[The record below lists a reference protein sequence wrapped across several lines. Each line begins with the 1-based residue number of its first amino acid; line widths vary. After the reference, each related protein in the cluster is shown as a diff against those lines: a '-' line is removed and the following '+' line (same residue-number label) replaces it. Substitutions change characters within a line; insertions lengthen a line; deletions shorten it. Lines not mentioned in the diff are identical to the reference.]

1 MWFSRLLLYEF
12 KPFEDQMENNTK
24 QEKLVAPL
32 QLESPLALTP
42 TSGPVFPFFSKDLEG
57 NEIAL
62 GDPKATRA
70 LVAIMNAHA
79 VLGGAACHWGGP
91 AALAEIMSAIHG
103 VMFASG
109 SHWYNHYNFVNDAG
123 HTENGVYALRANL
136 GFDNMTL
143 DTLKG
148 FRSIESKLTGHGE
161 QHLNPE
167 GILLSNGPLG
177 SSIAQSQGLAMADK
191 LSGQERVTIQVVSDG
206 AAMEGE
212 AREAFASIPG
222 LAAKGQLNPYVMVL
236 SDNNTK
242 LSGRID
248 DDSFS
253 MAGTFEGFELM
264 GWKVIKVEDGNDLES
279 VYTAIQ
285 ESIQT
290 VKADSSQPVL
300 VWAKTVKGI
309 GNAQTAA
316 DASGGHGFPGSAP
329 AAMKAFVEEI
339 YAGQEVPAQILELAQ
354 EVEDKVAAQKAAA
367 EAASPSPAPL
377 VEAGIAAS
385 KREKVQ
391 AGFAK
396 GAISAREAGLPVV
409 SLSADLAGS
418 TGMKPFV
425 QAFPELNFDLG
436 VAESNIFSAA
446 AGMSKAGMIPIADT
460 FAQFGATKGALPLIM
475 ASLSRSPV
483 IGVLSH
489 AGFQDAADGAS
500 HQATTY
506 VSTLAAIP
514 NVTLINPSSS
524 QEAED
529 LMRGAIDRI
538 ASERQ
543 AGRDGESVIFFTGRE
558 GFPASYSGSKLA
570 WGGYQVFGES
580 QPQVVIASTGY
591 LLEKSLKAQLELAES
606 GIQATVIHMPFVNA
620 TEIDSQFIQL
630 IQAAQGRL
638 ITFEDHQVCGGFGAM
653 LTHDL
658 AQVADLGVALQ
669 VRSLGVQGGFGQS
682 AYLADELYASN
693 GMDVPGL
700 IQAAKSL
707 VS

>member
-1 MWFSRLLLYEF
+1 
-12 KPFEDQMENNTK
+12 MENNIQ

-32 QLESPLALTP
+32 QLESPLALAP
-42 TSGPVFPFFSKDLEG
+42 TSKPVFPFFIKDLKGE
-57 NEIAL
+57 EVTL

-79 VLGGAACHWGGP
+79 VIGGAACHWGGP

-103 VMFASG
+103 VVFGSG
-109 SHWYNHYNFVNDAG
+109 SKWFDHYNFVNDAG

-136 GFDNMTL
+136 GFDSMTL

-148 FRSIESKLTGHGE
+148 FRSINSKLTGHGE
-161 QHLNPE
+161 QHINPE
-167 GILLSNGPLG
+167 GVLLSNGPLG
-177 SSIAQSQGLAMADK
+177 SSIGQSQGLAMADK
-191 LSGQERVTIQVVSDG
+191 LMGNSRTTIQVVSDG

-222 LAAKGQLNPYVMVL
+222 VAKKGQLNPYLMVL

-248 DDSFS
+248 EDSFS
-253 MAGTFEGFELM
+253 MEGTFEGFVAM
-264 GWKVIKVEDGNDLES
+264 GWKVIQVSEGHDLEMVYQAIELGLES
-279 VYTAIQ
+279 VQ
-285 ESIQT
+285 EDPT
-290 VKADSSQPVL
+290 QPVL
-300 VWAKTVKGI
+300 LWVKTIKGI
-309 GNAQTAA
+309 GNAKTAA

-329 AAMKAFVEEI
+329 AAMTQFIQEI
-339 YAGQEVPAQILELAQ
+339 YGDEAVPAQLLELAQ
-354 EVEDKVAAQKAAA
+354 EVEAIVESKAKSSSS
-367 EAASPSPAPL
+367 ASFPL
-377 VEAGIAAS
+377 VEAKIADAS
-385 KREKVQ
+385 RGKVQ

-396 GAISAREAGLPVV
+396 GAIAAKEAGLPVV
-409 SLSADLAGS
+409 TLSADLAGS

-425 QAFPELNFDLG
+425 QAYPELNFDLG

-506 VSTLAAIP
+506 FSTLAGIP
-514 NVTLINPSSS
+514 NLTIIDPSSS
-524 QEAED
+524 SEAES
-529 LMRGAIDRI
+529 LMKAAIERI

-543 AGRDGESVIFFTGRE
+543 AGRDGESVVFFTGRE
-558 GFPASYSGSKLA
+558 GFPVSFGDTPVT
-570 WGGYQVFGES
+570 WGGYQVFGAEGA
-580 QPQVVIASTGY
+580 QVMIASTGY
-591 LLEKSLKAQLELAES
+591 LLEKSLLAQHELAAQ
-606 GIQATVIHMPFVNA
+606 GIQAAVVHMPFVNA
-620 TEIDSQFIQL
+620 TEIDEAYVQL
-630 IQAAQGRL
+630 VQQVQGRV
-638 ITFEDHQVCGGFGAM
+638 ITFEDHQVRAGFGAM
-653 LTHDL
+653 LVHEL
-658 AQVADLGVALQ
+658 SQVEDLGVALQ

-693 GMDVPGL
+693 GMDVAGL
-700 IQAAKSL
+700 IEAAKSL
-707 VS
+707 TK